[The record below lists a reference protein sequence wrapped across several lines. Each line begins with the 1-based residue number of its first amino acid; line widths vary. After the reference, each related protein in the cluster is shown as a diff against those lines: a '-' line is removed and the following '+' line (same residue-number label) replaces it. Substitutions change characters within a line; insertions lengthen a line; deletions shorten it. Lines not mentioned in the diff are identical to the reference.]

1 MGANKYYRDENG
13 AKVFVS
19 SGIAT
24 DGKTWLTVRQK
35 NGKGTHRIKSP
46 ALPIRETSAKAQKD
60 LDAYAKEKGWE
71 SFCEFR
77 EINLKRTGG
86 KQ

>member
-1 MGANKYYRDENG
+1 MTTNRIYLDENG

-35 NGKGTHRIKSP
+35 KGKGTHRIKSP
-46 ALPIRETSAKAQKD
+46 SLPIRETLAKAQED
-60 LDAYAKEKGWE
+60 LDAYAERKGW
-71 SFCEFR
+71 
-77 EINLKRTGG
+77 
-86 KQ
+86 KQL